1 MLQDD
6 ARIPMYAQLKAS
18 LLSDIASG
26 KYASGERIPAE
37 PELGDRYGVSRI
49 TVRKAIK
56 ELVDEGYLIKK
67 QGKGTFVRRHVI
79 DRKIEYVM
87 GFTESLERA
96 GYHASSEVLERKILP
111 ADADLADKLDL
122 SAGDDVLYIQRVRKG
137 DDIPIMLENN
147 FFPAD
152 RFAFLEHADLSGSLY
167 RLLSE
172 EHGIRPINPKTTT
185 LSMALA
191 DAELAK
197 RMHVVVGT
205 PFFEI
210 RTLICDQDDRPVHVG
225 HQFYLGELYTFTL

>member
-18 LLSDIASG
+18 LLSDISTG
-26 KYASGERIPAE
+26 KYSPGEHIPAE
-37 PELGDRYGVSRI
+37 PELGERYGVSRI

-96 GYHASSEVLERKILP
+96 GYHASSEVLGREIIP
-111 ADADLADKLDL
+111 ADHNLADKLGI
-122 SAGDDVLYIQRVRKG
+122 AVGDDVLYIRRVRKG
-137 DDIPIMLENN
+137 DGIPVMMENN
-147 FFPAD
+147 YFPAN
-152 RFAFLEHADLSGSLY
+152 RFGFLEHADLSGSLY
-167 RLLSE
+167 RLLSDKYDI
-172 EHGIRPINPKTTT
+172 HPINPKTTT

-191 DAELAK
+191 DADLAK
-197 RMHVVVGT
+197 QMNVVVGT

>member
-26 KYASGERIPAE
+26 AYAPGARIPAE
-37 PELGDRYGVSRI
+37 PELGERYGVSRI

-96 GYHASSEVLERKILP
+96 GYHASSEVLERKIIP
-111 ADADLADKLDL
+111 ADVNLADKLDI
-122 SAGDDVLYIQRVRKG
+122 SVGDDVLYIQRVRRG
-137 DDIPIMLENN
+137 DGIPIMMENN
-147 FFPAD
+147 YFPAY
-152 RFAFLEHADLSGSLY
+152 RFGFLEHVDLSGSLY
-167 RLLSE
+167 RLLSD
-172 EHGIRPINPKTTT
+172 EHDIHPINPKTTT

-191 DAELAK
+191 DADLA
-197 RMHVVVGT
+197 RQMNVVIGT

>member
-96 GYHASSEVLERKILP
+96 GYHASSEVLERTIIP
-111 ADADLADKLDL
+111 ADANLADKLGL
-122 SAGDDVLYIQRVRKG
+122 AAGDDVLYIQRVRKG

-147 FFPAD
+147 YFPAQ

-197 RMHVVVGT
+197 RMNVVVGT

>member
-6 ARIPMYAQLKAS
+6 TRIPMYAQLKAT
-18 LLSDIASG
+18 LLADITSG
-26 KYASGERIPAE
+26 RYTAGSRIPAE
-37 PELGDRYGVSRI
+37 PALCEAYGVSRI
-49 TVRKAIK
+49 TVRKAIN
-56 ELVDEGYLIKK
+56 ELVEDGYLLKK

-87 GFTESLERA
+87 GFTESLEKA
-96 GYHASSEVLERKILP
+96 GYRASSEVLERRTIP
-111 ADADLADKLDL
+111 ADKRLAEQLDVGC
-122 SAGDDVLYIQRVRKG
+122 GDDVLYIQRLRKG
-137 DDIPIMLENN
+137 DGMPVMLENN
-147 FFPAD
+147 YFPAD
-152 RFAFLEHADLSGSLY
+152 RFGFLEDADLTGSLY

-172 EHGIRPINPKTTT
+172 RHGIRPINPKTTT
-185 LSMALA
+185 LSLALA
-191 DAELAK
+191 NADLAG